1 MLRGLALRPTIDD
14 HPERTKTPPSAP
26 IQASHPTMAPMTRYH
41 FDLRS
46 NERIVTDE
54 IGEDLPDLPAAI
66 VVAFSSARELA
77 ADRQRSGR
85 TIGALHIEVNEA
97 DHRPTRIVVPLRWAI
112 TAPARP
118 PIRSIR

>member
-1 MLRGLALRPTIDD
+1 
-14 HPERTKTPPSAP
+14 
-26 IQASHPTMAPMTRYH
+26 MTRYH